1 MTESKVAYPIHLLL
15 SGRRCL
21 VVGGGAVAY
30 RKVCGLL
37 AAGALVTVVA
47 TRMIPELLS
56 LDKGSAISFRQRAYQ
71 AGDLESMT
79 LVFAATDDP
88 ALNVAIV
95 ADCRER
101 RIFCCT
107 VDHHWPSGDFIT
119 PASFHYQ
126 GVTVSISTGGRDCKK
141 SKRVREILERQL
153 KNTL

>member
-1 MTESKVAYPIHLLL
+1 MTESKVTYPIHLLL

-47 TRMIPELLS
+47 TRMTPELLS
-56 LDKGSAISFRQRAYQ
+56 LDERSGISLRQRAYQ

-88 ALNVAIV
+88 ALNAAII
-95 ADCRER
+95 ADCRKKG
-101 RIFCCT
+101 ILCCA

-119 PASFHYQ
+119 PAGFHHQ
-126 GVTVSISTGGRDCKK
+126 GITVSISTGGRDCKE

-153 KNTL
+153 KNIL